1 MKNQYVGDIGDYGK
15 YSLLRDFINAGVKIG
30 VNWYLTENDDTN
42 DGKFTD
48 YLENKDEYR
57 RYDPELFDV
66 IKRVA
71 SKKNKSVMDI
81 QNSGI
86 LPGAFFYSDIL
97 KPVGT
102 PSDRRNIRGRW
113 FEESI
118 HVLED
123 ADLIFM
129 DPDNGL
135 LENNNS
141 SKLGAEKYVLPDEVE
156 QYFNAGHNV
165 VYYCH
170 KGRRNMSQWFDYKSQ
185 MFRMIPE
192 AKPAVLT
199 YHKGSQRSYIF
210 LIHNEDFEKYRG
222 VIDKVTR
229 RWFKIFTEEY
239 TDKGDVAGSSDEC
252 VITLNRLNGTT
263 VTISKRADGQL
274 AVKSSNDPNCTHVIS
289 ADLFCRSLGLW

>member
-15 YSLLRDFINAGVKIG
+15 YSLLRAFINAGVKIG
-30 VNWYLTENDDTN
+30 INWYLTENDDSN

-48 YLENKDEYR
+48 YLKNKDVYR

-66 IKRVA
+66 IKKIA

-81 QNSGI
+81 QDSGI
-86 LPGAFFYSDIL
+86 LPGTMFYSDML
-97 KPVGT
+97 NPVGT
-102 PSDRRNIRGRW
+102 PSDRRNTRERW

-118 HVLED
+118 HELED
-123 ADLIFM
+123 TDLIFM

-135 LENNNS
+135 LEDNNA
-141 SKLGAEKYVLPDEVE
+141 SKRGAEKYVLPDEVE
-156 QYFNAGHNV
+156 QYFNAGHNI

-170 KGRRNMSQWFDYKSQ
+170 KGRRNMYQWFDHKSF
-185 MFRMIPE
+185 MFNMIPE
-192 AKPAVLT
+192 AKPVVLT

-210 LIHNEDFEKYRG
+210 LIHDKDFEKYRSI
-222 VIDKVTR
+222 IDKFTR
-229 RWFKIFTEEY
+229 RWFGIFTEEY
-239 TDKGDVAGSSDEC
+239 TDKGDAAGVVEDG
-252 VITLNRLNGTT
+252 VITLNRSNGIT

-289 ADLFCRSLGLW
+289 ADLFCRSIGLW